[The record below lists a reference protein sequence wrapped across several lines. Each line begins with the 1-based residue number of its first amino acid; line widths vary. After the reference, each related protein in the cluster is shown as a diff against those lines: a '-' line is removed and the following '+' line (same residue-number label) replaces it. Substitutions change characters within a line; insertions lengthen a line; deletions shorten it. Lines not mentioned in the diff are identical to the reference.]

1 MNRPI
6 SSRCAF
12 VLFLL
17 VASLVGLGPI
27 GCGRKS
33 AEPSAGTSG
42 KQDGKRTGS
51 GGTVSLA
58 TVQSCAGF
66 STAAAAEI
74 LGIPAADL
82 VDQSQDLYET
92 LRSCSFG
99 NPNDSRQSVIFSL
112 SHDESVEE
120 ATAEMASLRSN
131 LELAQHTPAG
141 APGEGAYSD
150 ISGLGDE
157 ALWTAVN
164 GTLNVRWRN
173 VSLQVISP
181 SDKKAQIA
189 VAEKVLAGLR

>member
-6 SSRCAF
+6 SSRSAF
-12 VLFLL
+12 LALFPAL
-17 VASLVGLGPI
+17 VVSVGLS

-33 AEPSAGTSG
+33 AEPSAGRSG
-42 KQDGKRTGS
+42 EQAGKRAAS
-51 GGTVSLA
+51 GGTVPLA
-58 TVQSCAGF
+58 TVKSCAGF

-131 LELAQHTPAG
+131 LELAQNTPAG
-141 APGEGAYSD
+141 TSGDGAYSD

-164 GTLNVRWRN
+164 GTLNVRRGN
-173 VSLQVISP
+173 IYLQIISP